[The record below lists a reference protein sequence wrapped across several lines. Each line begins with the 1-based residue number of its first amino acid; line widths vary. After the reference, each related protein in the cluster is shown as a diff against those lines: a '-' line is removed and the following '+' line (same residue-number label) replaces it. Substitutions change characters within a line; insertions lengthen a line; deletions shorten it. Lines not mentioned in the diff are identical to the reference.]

1 MDLKTKCNK
10 LAILLFCCIFTLL
23 CLTSFSLSANG
34 APEENSFTV
43 TDGNGNPVSPDGN
56 GLYTLTSGSYTAAGT
71 TRSHSINIIEDVTL
85 TLHNAMIDLSD
96 ITIEN
101 AAPGI
106 GIAQG
111 KVTLILEGENTVNG
125 GSGFR
130 AFTFPKKA
138 R

>member
-1 MDLKTKCNK
+1 MDLKTKCKK

-23 CLTSFSLSANG
+23 CLTSFSLSVNG

-43 TDGNGNPVSPDGN
+43 TDENGNPVSPDGN

-71 TRSHSINIIEDVTL
+71 TRSHGINIIGDVTL
-85 TLHNAMIDLSD
+85 TLHNAMIDLSA

-111 KVTLILEGENTVNG
+111 KVTLI
-125 GSGFR
+125 
-130 AFTFPKKA
+130 
-138 R
+138 